1 MGQQRTSLTEGGS
14 QKTPLCLCWAH
25 DRNTAAEAT
34 VCKMPGVCLCMGVGD
49 MGHRDTD
56 AVIANCLS
64 MVTQTSNHG
73 LGMLRLP

>member
-14 QKTPLCLCWAH
+14 QKLLCVYAGSMTETLQQKQLY
-25 DRNTAAEAT
+25 
-34 VCKMPGVCLCMGVGD
+34 VGCLVCMGVGD

-56 AVIANCLS
+56 TVIASCLS
-64 MVTQTSNHG
+64 VVTQTSNHG